1 MRVLPARVLATV
13 LDNTTYPEIFK
24 ANGEWASIGGI
35 VFEFVETP
43 LPGDNL
49 EGRLFALPLL
59 ANLKNY
65 PVKNEIVSLL
75 ISSDTSINTNTNSYR
90 YYYLPATNV
99 WSSNH
104 HNAIPQEVYQNQGL
118 QPAQKKDYLQ
128 VGQGSVRRVTDGSTE
143 IKFDNGFKERIDIR
157 PLSPFSGDI
166 IVEGRWGHSL
176 RLGSTNNSTLP
187 NTWSS
192 TGEEGDPI
200 IILRNNQYKSSLQ
213 PWIPLSEDVN
223 LDGGSIY
230 MTSTQKIPVTANNFR
245 VDSFNGV
252 DVPVAPKKYTQ
263 DQIMLNSGRLVF
275 VSKEDSILLTSA
287 NSVHLSAARFN
298 VDSNTTT
305 LQSSRIELG
314 TSDTN
319 LLHPVAKGDK
329 VVELFTDILELL
341 RKLTIACSAAGN
353 GSGPILSLQQFAV
366 ENQSLL
372 AKLNTSF
379 IESKDV
385 YTT

>member
-1 MRVLPARVLATV
+1 MRVLAARVLATV
-13 LDNTTYPEIFK
+13 LDNTTYPELFK
-24 ANGEWASIGGI
+24 VNGEWASIGGI

-143 IKFDNGFKERIDIR
+143 ITFDNGFKERIDIR
-157 PLSPFSGDI
+157 PLSPFSGDVI
-166 IVEGRWGHSL
+166 IEGRWGHSI
-176 RLGSTNNSTLP
+176 RLGSTNSSTLP
-187 NTWSS
+187 NNWSS
-192 TGEEGDPI
+192 TGREGDPI
-200 IILRNNQYKSSLQ
+200 TIIRNNQYKSTQQ
-213 PWIPLSEDVN
+213 PWIPLSEDIN

-230 MTSTQKIPVTANNFR
+230 MTSTQKIPVTAVNFK
-245 VDSFNGV
+245 VNSFNGV
-252 DVPVAPKKYTQ
+252 DAPTTPKEYTK
-263 DQIMLNSGRLVF
+263 DQIIIDSGRLLF
-275 VSKEDSILLTSA
+275 AAKEESIILTAA
-287 NSVHLSAARFN
+287 NSVHVSATRFN
-298 VDSNTTT
+298 IDTNSTTIQSN
-305 LQSSRIELG
+305 RIELG
-314 TSDTN
+314 SSN
-319 LLHPVAKGDK
+319 PQLLHPVLKGDST
-329 VVELFTDILELL
+329 VALLNDIITLLQELTV
-341 RKLTIACSAAGN
+341 ACAGATA
-353 GSGPILSLQQFAV
+353 GSIPILILQKFATTYSPLV
-366 ENQSLL
+366 Q
-372 AKLNTSF
+372 KLNTAYL
-379 IESKDV
+379 ESEDV
-385 YTT
+385 FTV

>member
-13 LDNTTYPEIFK
+13 LDNETYPEIFK

-90 YYYLPATNV
+90 YYYLPATNI

-104 HNAIPQEVYQNQGL
+104 HNAVPQEIYKNQGL
-118 QPAQKKDYLQ
+118 QPAQKKDYQQ
-128 VGQGSVRRVTDGSTE
+128 VGGGSVRRVTDGSTE
-143 IKFDNGFKERIDIR
+143 IEFDNGFKERVNIR
-157 PLSPFSGDI
+157 PLSPFAGDL
-166 IVEGRWGHSL
+166 IVEGRWGNSI
-176 RLGSTNNSTLP
+176 RLGSTNSSTLS

-192 TGEEGDPI
+192 VGQEGDPL
-200 IILRNNQYKSSLQ
+200 IILRNGQFSSTVE
-213 PWIPLSEDVN
+213 PWIPLSEDIN
-223 LDGGSIY
+223 TDGGSIY
-230 MTSTQKIPVTANNFR
+230 LSSTQKIPVNTT
-245 VDSFNGV
+245 SFKVNSF
-252 DVPVAPKKYTQ
+252 DTDPPVEPKEYTKN
-263 DQIMLNSGRLVF
+263 QIIIDSGRLLF
-275 VSKEDSILLTSA
+275 IAKEDSILLTSI
-287 NSVHLSAARFN
+287 NSIHLSAARFN
-298 VDSNTTT
+298 VDTNSTTI
-305 LQSSRIELG
+305 QSSQIQLG
-314 TSDTN
+314 SSDTS

-329 VVELFTDILELL
+329 VVELFQDIIDLL
-341 RKLTIACSAAGN
+341 KKLTVACGAAAN
-353 GSGPILSLQQFAV
+353 GSGPILSLQNFAV

-372 AKLNTSF
+372 IKLNTNF
-379 IESKDV
+379 IESDDV
-385 YTT
+385 FTT

>member
-75 ISSDTSINTNTNSYR
+75 ISSDTSINTNTNSYK

-143 IKFDNGFKERIDIR
+143 IKFDNGFKERVDIR

-166 IVEGRWGHSL
+166 IVEGRWGHSI
-176 RLGSTNNSTLP
+176 RLGSTNSSTLP

-192 TGEEGDPI
+192 TGKEGDPI
-200 IILRNNQYKSSLQ
+200 VILRNNQYKSSLQ

-223 LDGGSIY
+223 LDGASIY
-230 MTSTQKIPVTANNFR
+230 MTSLRRYQ
-245 VDSFNGV
+245 SL
-252 DVPVAPKKYTQ
+252 Q
-263 DQIMLNSGRLVF
+263 
-275 VSKEDSILLTSA
+275 LT
-287 NSVHLSAARFN
+287 
-298 VDSNTTT
+298 
-305 LQSSRIELG
+305 
-314 TSDTN
+314 
-319 LLHPVAKGDK
+319 
-329 VVELFTDILELL
+329 LELTA
-341 RKLTIACSAAGN
+341 LTVWM
-353 GSGPILSLQQFAV
+353 PPP
-366 ENQSLL
+366 LL
-372 AKLNTSF
+372 KNMHK
-379 IESKDV
+379 IK
-385 YTT
+385 

>member
-230 MTSTQKIPVTANNFR
+230 MTSTQKIPVTTNNFR
-245 VDSFNGV
+245 VDSFNDV
-252 DVPVAPKKYTQ
+252 DVPVAPKEYTQ

>member
-1 MRVLPARVLATV
+1 MRIIPARVLATV

-65 PVKNEIVSLL
+65 PVKNEIVSLV
-75 ISSDTSINTNTNSYR
+75 ISSDTSVNTNTNSYK
-90 YYYLPATNV
+90 YYYLPATNI

-104 HNAIPQEVYQNQGL
+104 HNAVPQEIYPNQGL
-118 QPAQKKDYLQ
+118 QPAQKKDYVQ
-128 VGQGSVRRVTDGSTE
+128 IGQGSVRRVTDGSTE
-143 IKFDNGFKERIDIR
+143 IKFDNGFKERVDIR
-157 PLSPFSGDI
+157 PLSPFSGDVLI
-166 IVEGRWGHSL
+166 EGRWGHSI
-176 RLGSTNNSTLP
+176 RLGSTNTSTLT

-192 TGEEGDPI
+192 TGAEGDPI
-200 IILRNNQYKSSLQ
+200 VIIRNGQLKSSLQ
-213 PWIPLSEDVN
+213 PWIPLSEDIN

-230 MTSTQKIPVTANNFR
+230 ISSTQKIPVNTPNFA
-245 VDSFNGV
+245 VNSYYDTTPPIS
-252 DVPVAPKKYTQ
+252 PKEYTKN
-263 DQIMLNSGRLVF
+263 QIILNSGRLVLAA
-275 VSKEDSILLTSA
+275 KEDNVLLTSV
-287 NSVHLSAARFN
+287 NSIHLSAARFN
-298 VDSNTTT
+298 VDSSIST

-314 TSDTN
+314 SSDPS

-329 VVELFTDILELL
+329 VAALLNDILELL
-341 RKLTIACSAAGN
+341 RKLTVACAGASN
-353 GSGPILSLQQFAV
+353 GSGPVLTLQQFAV
-366 ENQSLL
+366 DNQSLL

>member
-1 MRVLPARVLATV
+1 MRVLAARVLATV
-13 LDNTTYPEIFK
+13 LDNTTYPELFK

-143 IKFDNGFKERIDIR
+143 ITFDNGFKERIDIR

-166 IVEGRWGHSL
+166 IVEGRWGHSI
-176 RLGSTNNSTLP
+176 RLGSTNSSTLP

-192 TGEEGDPI
+192 TGKEGDPI
-200 IILRNNQYKSSLQ
+200 TIIRNNQYKSSLQ
-213 PWIPLSEDVN
+213 PWIPLSEDIN

-230 MTSTQKIPVTANNFR
+230 ITSTQKIPITTVNFK
-245 VDSFNGV
+245 VNSFNSV
-252 DVPVAPKKYTQ
+252 DAPIAPKEYTQ
-263 DQIMLNSGRLVF
+263 DQIILNSGRLVF
-275 VSKEDSILLTSA
+275 ASKEDSILLTSA
-287 NSVHLSAARFN
+287 NDIHLSAVKFN

-314 TSDTN
+314 TSDPN

-353 GSGPILSLQQFAV
+353 GSGPILSLQQFAI

-372 AKLNTSF
+372 VKLNTSF
-379 IESKDV
+379 IESNDV